1 MDSTLPPA
9 RPWSRRELAN
19 LGKFIQGQEIP
30 ADSVPPYDDVMA
42 WYNDIATW
50 VQTNIEAMDWTPLLG
65 AAVPSLVSRPK
76 TIDTLRQKLLRTP
89 NMQLATV
96 QDIAGVRFEAEMSLD
111 EQDAVAEAIAA
122 RFGHGPDSI
131 HDLREDPHSGYRA
144 VHIWLR
150 FEGSGR
156 AEVQV
161 RTHLQGQW
169 ANLYERA
176 ADVYGRQIRYDES
189 AKDEQAQGVVDQLI
203 TLSTSGIAR
212 MEHVRNRLGRLRLM
226 DDDARRGII
235 PGPPSNGAS
244 VSESHRSSRN
254 SERQL
259 MESMER
265 MKDLFNLMQRAEEM
279 A

>member
-1 MDSTLPPA
+1 
-9 RPWSRRELAN
+9 
-19 LGKFIQGQEIP
+19 
-30 ADSVPPYDDVMA
+30 MA

-50 VQTNIEAMDWTPLLG
+50 VQQNIEAMDWTPLLG
-65 AAVPSLVSRPK
+65 EAVPSLVSRPK
-76 TIDTLRQKLLRTP
+76 TIDTLRQKLVRTP
-89 NMQLATV
+89 DMQLATV
-96 QDIAGVRFEAEMSLD
+96 QDVAGVRFEAEMSLD
-111 EQDAVAEAIAA
+111 EQDAVVEAIAA

-131 HDLREDPHSGYRA
+131 HDLRANPHSGYRA

-176 ADVYGRQIRYDES
+176 ADVFGRQIRYDEP
-189 AKDEQAQGVVDQLI
+189 ADDEQAQKVVKELI
-203 TLSTSGIAR
+203 ALSTRGIAR
-212 MEHVRNRLGRLRLM
+212 MENVRNRLGRLRLL
-226 DDDARRGII
+226 DDDAKRGLL
-235 PGPPSNGAS
+235 PGATPRDAATVNQR
-244 VSESHRSSRN
+244 HQHSRN

-259 MESMER
+259 MEAMER
-265 MKDLFNLMQRAEEM
+265 MKDLFDLMQRAKEM

>member
-1 MDSTLPPA
+1 
-9 RPWSRRELAN
+9 
-19 LGKFIQGQEIP
+19 
-30 ADSVPPYDDVMA
+30 MA

-50 VQTNIEAMDWTPLLG
+50 VQREIEQMDWTPLLG
-65 AAVPSLVSRPK
+65 ETEPSLVSRPK
-76 TIDTLRQKLLRTP
+76 TIDTLRQKLERTP
-89 NMQLATV
+89 GMQLATV

-122 RFGHGPDSI
+122 RFGQGVESI
-131 HDLREDPHSGYRA
+131 HDLRADPHSGYRA

-176 ADVYGRQIRYDES
+176 ADVYGRQIRYDEPPS
-189 AKDEQAQGVVDQLI
+189 DPGAQTVVDDLI
-203 TLSTSGIAR
+203 SLSTTGVAR
-212 MEHVRNRLGRLRLM
+212 MEQIRNRLGRIRLAA
-226 DDDARRGII
+226 DDARRGI
-235 PGPPSNGAS
+235 GPAGIRPAAARS
-244 VSESHRSSRN
+244 VSERHHSSRN
-254 SERQL
+254 TERQL
-259 MESMER
+259 MEAMER
-265 MKDLFNLMQRAEEM
+265 MKDLFDLMQRAKEM